1 MFTYPEVPQEIL
13 ETIRSCTT
21 AVVIGHVSPDGDCIH
36 SQIATQKL
44 LQKMGVEAHLVNAG
58 PFQRKEIREYEPL
71 FAPHIEPQL
80 KAKDPL
86 VVVVDC
92 STLDRI
98 GYLGDEI
105 EGLTVLTIDH
115 HASGNSFGNYTYIV
129 PKSFSTTLCVM
140 QFYKA
145 LEVELTKEI
154 AEHIFFG
161 LATDTG
167 FLKFIGPYRGETFH
181 LIGELVELGVSP
193 NDIFNKMEG
202 GNTLISQK
210 FLGTLLLRAESHL
223 GGRLM
228 VVEEEPADAINYDL
242 SDRPSDLLYAH
253 LLGVDKVEVVL
264 YFKFVEEGVWEIGFR
279 SSHFSTIDVGA
290 ISATLNGG
298 GHRKAAGATVE
309 NDLKELK
316 MLLIK
321 QIEQEFNKN

>member
-1 MFTYPEVPQEIL
+1 MFTYPEVPEEIL

-44 LQKMGVEAHLVNAG
+44 LQKMGVEVYLVNAG
-58 PFQRKEIREYEPL
+58 PFNRKEIKDYEPL
-71 FAPHIEPQL
+71 FAPHI
-80 KAKDPL
+80 DPL
-86 VVVVDC
+86 VKAKNPLVVMVDC

-98 GYLGDEI
+98 GYLGEEI

-115 HASGNSFGNYTYIV
+115 HAAGSKFGNLTYVV

-145 LEVELTKEI
+145 LDIELTKEI
-154 AEHIFFG
+154 ADHIFFG

-167 FLKFIGPYRGETFH
+167 FLKFIGPYRGETFTM
-181 LIGELVELGVSP
+181 IGELVELGVSP

-202 GNTLISQK
+202 GNTFNSQQ
-210 FLGTLLLRAESHL
+210 FLGKLLLRAEPL
-223 GGRLM
+223 LEGRLI
-228 VVEEEPADAINYDL
+228 VVTEKPDDVLHYDVN
-242 SDRPSDLLYAH
+242 DRPSDALYSH

-264 YFKFVEEGVWEIGFR
+264 YFKYIDENVWEIGLR
-279 SSHFSTIDVGA
+279 GSHYSAIDVGA

-309 NDLKELK
+309 GHIDDIKANLVATIEEEL
-316 MLLIK
+316 
-321 QIEQEFNKN
+321 NKL